1 MFHKQT
7 MDEDIAPAYTAQEDQ
22 GNIVFQKDENL
33 TGDFL
38 NFGYNTQQTIIIK

>member
-1 MFHKQT
+1 

-38 NFGYNTQQTIIIK
+38 NFGYNTQQTIIIE